1 MEAYRAQKEAAMYRR
16 ISVHLDHGF
25 DCPRRTR
32 VALTLARRHQA
43 ELVGI
48 YASSAPPQYYYGES
62 VMLSRTLNVIRDL
75 QAQNRT
81 AVQNAFLEAAAA
93 LDVPASV
100 RAGEGSPSACVAR
113 FGRTSDVLVVS
124 QENPEDVEAAHEVEF
139 VEQTLLTAGRPVLVV
154 PSSGDFPTL
163 GERVLYCWDGSRE
176 AARALAD
183 AAPLLRAASHLV
195 VLTMDEGAASRKEAS
210 VPFEDLATYC
220 IAQGMPAPDHVRRD
234 IKGVGVGST
243 ILNAAADHSADL
255 IVMGAYGHSKL
266 REWAMGGATASIL
279 KSMTVP
285 IMFSH

>member
-1 MEAYRAQKEAAMYRR
+1 MYRR

-32 VALTLARRHQA
+32 VALALARRHQA

-62 VMLSRTLNVIRDL
+62 VMMSKTLNVMRDL
-75 QAQNRT
+75 QAQNRG
-81 AVQNAFLEAAAA
+81 AVQNAFLETVAAA
-93 LDVPASV
+93 DVPAAV
-100 RAGEGSPSACVAR
+100 RAGASSPSASLAR
-113 FGRTSDVLVVS
+113 LGRTSDLLVVS
-124 QENPEDVEAAHEVEF
+124 QQNREDVEAVHENEF
-139 VEQTLLTAGRPVLVV
+139 VEQTLLSAGRPVLVV
-154 PSSGDFPTL
+154 PSSGDFPVV

-183 AAPLLRAASHLV
+183 AAPLLRLASHLV
-195 VLTMDEGAASRKEAS
+195 VLTMDEGAATRDDEA

-243 ILNAAADHSADL
+243 ILNAAADYSADL
-255 IVMGAYGHSKL
+255 IVMGAYGHSKF

-279 KSMTVP
+279 RSMTVP

>member
-1 MEAYRAQKEAAMYRR
+1 MYRR

-25 DCPRRTR
+25 DCQRRTQ
-32 VALTLARRHQA
+32 VALALAKRHKA

-62 VMLSRTLNVIRDL
+62 VLMSKTLSVMRDL
-75 QAQNRT
+75 QAQNRG
-81 AVQNAFLEAAAA
+81 AVQNAFLDAAARA
-93 LDVPASV
+93 DVPAVV
-100 RAGEGSPSACVAR
+100 RAGDSTPSASVAL
-113 FGRTSDVLVVS
+113 FGRTSDLIIVS
-124 QENPEDVEAAHEVEF
+124 QQNREDVEAAHETEF

-154 PSSGDFPTL
+154 PSSGDFPVV
-163 GERVLYCWDGSRE
+163 GERVLYCWDRSRE

-183 AAPLLRAASHLV
+183 AAPLLRSASHLV
-195 VLTMDEGAASRKEAS
+195 VLTMDEGAATRKDEA

-243 ILNAAADHSADL
+243 ILNAAADYSADL
-255 IVMGAYGHSKL
+255 IVMGAYGHSKF

>member
-1 MEAYRAQKEAAMYRR
+1 MYRR

-32 VALTLARRHQA
+32 VALALAKRHQA

-62 VMLSRTLNVIRDL
+62 VLLSRTLNVIRDL
-75 QAQNRT
+75 QAQNRS

-93 LDVPASV
+93 VDVPASV
-100 RAGEGSPSACVAR
+100 RAAEGSPSACVAL
-113 FGRTSDVLVVS
+113 FGRTSDLLIVS
-124 QENPEDVEAAHEVEF
+124 QENREDVEAAHEVEF
-139 VEQTLLTAGRPVLVV
+139 VEQALLTAGRPVLVV
-154 PSSGDFPTL
+154 PSSGDFPAI

-183 AAPLLRAASHLV
+183 AAPLLRMASHLV

-255 IVMGAYGHSKL
+255 VVMGAYGHSKL

-279 KSMTVP
+279 KTMTVP